1 LFVGTEFSCFMTNNG
16 GGKWK
21 KLGAGLPPVAVRDI
35 AIQKRENDLVLGTF
49 GRGFFVMDDY
59 SPLRQIS
66 QEELAKDAQIFDIKD
81 GLQYVERKP
90 LGIRGNGFQ
99 GDNYWSARNPKVGAT
114 FTYFVKDGHTTL
126 KSKRQKEEKKAIK
139 EGRAIRYPT
148 YDEWKAEKEEK
159 DAFLQF
165 TIRDKAGN
173 IIRKIKTGLSDGSV
187 NRMVWDGRLA
197 YHMPVSLRPAFDNI
211 FGNPP
216 ETGYFAMPGEY
227 TVSLERSING
237 EMAQL
242 VAPKSFKIKALDG
255 VTLATA
261 DRGELMAFQEKMG
274 DLQANFSAV
283 GSQMGDINDK
293 LRHMKKAVYYMNGST
308 QEFQNDI
315 AKIEEELDAIQEEMY
330 GDSYAGTLDKD
341 TPYSITNRVF
351 AAGFE
356 MFNSTSKPTTTFTE
370 AYRLANAGLKPLVAR
385 LQKLQSGAVKNLE
398 EKLIKVGAPYTPGR
412 RIDLGE

>member
-1 LFVGTEFSCFMTNNG
+1 
-16 GGKWK
+16 
-21 KLGAGLPPVAVRDI
+21 
-35 AIQKRENDLVLGTF
+35 
-49 GRGFFVMDDY
+49 
-59 SPLRQIS
+59 
-66 QEELAKDAQIFDIKD
+66 
-81 GLQYVERKP
+81 
-90 LGIRGNGFQ
+90 
-99 GDNYWSARNPKVGAT
+99 
-114 FTYFVKDGHTTL
+114 
-126 KSKRQKEEKKAIK
+126 
-139 EGRAIRYPT
+139 
-148 YDEWKAEKEEK
+148 
-159 DAFLQF
+159 
-165 TIRDKAGN
+165 
-173 IIRKIKTGLSDGSV
+173 
-187 NRMVWDGRLA
+187 
-197 YHMPVSLRPAFDNI
+197 
-211 FGNPP
+211 
-216 ETGYFAMPGEY
+216 
-227 TVSLERSING
+227 
-237 EMAQL
+237 MAQL